1 VAKKISDPVKK
12 SIPKAVTEYID
23 RIGAIQINFRSYQV
37 KEFKGKYYFEKAYIK
52 INGDGTVT
60 APEDYMPNEAEAA
73 AIQKAWVE
81 GNIPKSIPARNTKGI
96 HLMNAD
102 SKLYLFYDKEDR
114 IIFAQERTEPKAYIP
129 WSFWDDGEWRRMQPD
144 GVIPFFKPRKRNM
157 RDWKQKIMI
166 HEGAKAAEAAQLMKS
181 DHPWYD
187 EFKDYEHWGIVGGAL
202 AVNRADY
209 KDLREQMA
217 QDTIYVCDNDHP
229 GRSMLQWI
237 SKKYGARLTG
247 IFFDN
252 RFKSGWDIAD
262 PLPDEFY
269 NRDKLYIGPRF
280 EHFKKPAT
288 YATEIIQPTE
298 KGEKAYT
305 VIRRHFQ
312 EEWYNIVSPEAFIH
326 VDYPDRVLIPKEFN
340 NFIAPY
346 SQVPE
351 TSRLLVKD
359 DAGKGVAIAYNPGR
373 SPGLYTGPEGG
384 QYINTHKPSTIKP
397 WPKKKLTE
405 ADITP
410 FIEFMEHLIPVEHDR
425 HQLLR
430 WCATLIEKPG
440 VKMHYGV
447 LLISE
452 TQGVG
457 KGTLGEKILAPLVG
471 IGNTSFPGEEEIVD
485 SKYNYW
491 MAHRRLAV
499 VHEIY
504 AGHSSRAYNK
514 LKSVITDF
522 NIEVHKKYMAD
533 YRVEN
538 WVHAF
543 ACSNSPRALRLS
555 MDDRRWL
562 VPKVREEKR
571 SEGYWESFHNWLNFD
586 FGLAKIKKW
595 AEEFGD
601 YVKTGQDAPWTSI
614 KKEIVEEGFSDGQ
627 KLVANVLDA
636 IKSEVNGEHVLI
648 SDYDLQDLI
657 RDVVHEGHNSDRL
670 EKPNTIRAIAKDRGW
685 FIGAERVK
693 VSEWKTVIRP
703 IRLIASHKGDL
714 EKDAKEMAKKG
725 TKLFNV
731 KEFYERVG
739 RKM

>member
-81 GNIPKSIPARNTKGI
+81 GNIPKSIPARSTKGI

-298 KGEKAYT
+298 KGEKPT
-305 VIRRHFQ
+305 PSSGGTFRKNGTTSSPRRLSSTSIIRT
-312 EEWYNIVSPEAFIH
+312 AFSS
-326 VDYPDRVLIPKEFN
+326 RK
-340 NFIAPY
+340 
-346 SQVPE
+346 SS
-351 TSRLLVKD
+351 TTSSRLTLRCLRPRDCSSKMTR
-359 DAGKGVAIAYNPGR
+359 GK
-373 SPGLYTGPEGG
+373 
-384 QYINTHKPSTIKP
+384 
-397 WPKKKLTE
+397 
-405 ADITP
+405 
-410 FIEFMEHLIPVEHDR
+410 
-425 HQLLR
+425 
-430 WCATLIEKPG
+430 
-440 VKMHYGV
+440 
-447 LLISE
+447 
-452 TQGVG
+452 
-457 KGTLGEKILAPLVG
+457 
-471 IGNTSFPGEEEIVD
+471 
-485 SKYNYW
+485 
-491 MAHRRLAV
+491 
-499 VHEIY
+499 
-504 AGHSSRAYNK
+504 
-514 LKSVITDF
+514 
-522 NIEVHKKYMAD
+522 
-533 YRVEN
+533 
-538 WVHAF
+538 
-543 ACSNSPRALRLS
+543 ALRSHTIPAALPAS
-555 MDDRRWL
+555 IPDQKADSTSTPTSL
-562 VPKVREEKR
+562 VR
-571 SEGYWESFHNWLNFD
+571 
-586 FGLAKIKKW
+586 
-595 AEEFGD
+595 
-601 YVKTGQDAPWTSI
+601 
-614 KKEIVEEGFSDGQ
+614 
-627 KLVANVLDA
+627 
-636 IKSEVNGEHVLI
+636 
-648 SDYDLQDLI
+648 
-657 RDVVHEGHNSDRL
+657 
-670 EKPNTIRAIAKDRGW
+670 
-685 FIGAERVK
+685 
-693 VSEWKTVIRP
+693 
-703 IRLIASHKGDL
+703 
-714 EKDAKEMAKKG
+714 
-725 TKLFNV
+725 
-731 KEFYERVG
+731 
-739 RKM
+739 